1 MQKQVL
7 SPGQKAALTRKK
19 NLLKAGKIKPSAKQQ
34 VKKRKK
40 QRLKKLVPFGG
51 KVVDINSLVTVLHQ
65 YATRHRTEGIAPTEV
80 VKMSWAVIRNKE
92 AEASASAKKPA
103 TRKVKPAKVKP
114 KNRKK

>member
-1 MQKQVL
+1 MQKQAL
-7 SPGQKAALTRKK
+7 SPGKKAALTRKK

-80 VKMSWAVIRNKE
+80 VKMSWEVIRNKE